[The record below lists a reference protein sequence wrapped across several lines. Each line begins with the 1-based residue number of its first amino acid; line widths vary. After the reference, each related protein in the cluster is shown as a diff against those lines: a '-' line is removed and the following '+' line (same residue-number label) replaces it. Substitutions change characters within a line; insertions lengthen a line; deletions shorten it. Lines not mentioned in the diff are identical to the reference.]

1 MRRRDFICVASGV
14 VAALPFSARAQQFAK
29 PVVGYLSVQATAERP
44 DYIAAFHSGLAA
56 QGFVEGQNVT
66 IEYRGANGRLEALP
80 ELAAD
85 LVRRGVTAI
94 ATSGGPPAALAAKRA
109 TETIPI
115 VFASGGDPVQLGLV
129 SNFSRPDRNLTGLY
143 FLFTDLVAKR
153 MALLHELLP
162 KARRIAVLVNPSN
175 PAEAEPT
182 VRNAT
187 AAGRELGLEL
197 KIFNASLQA
206 IDDTFVAI
214 TAWRPDALFIGP
226 DPSFSSQPFR
236 FVEFE
241 ARHALPASYFIR
253 NYVEA
258 GGLMSYGPDAV
269 ENQTQL
275 GIYIG
280 RILKGEK
287 PANLPVVQPTKYD
300 LVINLKTAKALGIE
314 IPPQLLAR
322 ADKVIE

>member
-129 SNFSRPDRNLTGLY
+129 SNFSRPDRNLTGL
-143 FLFTDLVAKR
+143 
-153 MALLHELLP
+153 
-162 KARRIAVLVNPSN
+162 ISC
-175 PAEAEPT
+175 
-182 VRNAT
+182 
-187 AAGRELGLEL
+187 
-197 KIFNASLQA
+197 SL
-206 IDDTFVAI
+206 T
-214 TAWRPDALFIGP
+214 
-226 DPSFSSQPFR
+226 
-236 FVEFE
+236 
-241 ARHALPASYFIR
+241 
-253 NYVEA
+253 
-258 GGLMSYGPDAV
+258 
-269 ENQTQL
+269 
-275 GIYIG
+275 
-280 RILKGEK
+280 
-287 PANLPVVQPTKYD
+287 
-300 LVINLKTAKALGIE
+300 
-314 IPPQLLAR
+314 
-322 ADKVIE
+322 